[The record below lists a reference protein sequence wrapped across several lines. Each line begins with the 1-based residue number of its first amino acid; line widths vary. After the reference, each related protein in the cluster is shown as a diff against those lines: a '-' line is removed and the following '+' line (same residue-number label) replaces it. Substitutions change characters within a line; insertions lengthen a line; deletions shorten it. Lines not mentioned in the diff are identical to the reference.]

1 MSWLQQMI
9 TRFLNAEPHHPDRI
23 TPLSDV
29 SALIREAQRG
39 DVILVEGQSRVSDVI
54 RWVTLSPWTH
64 AALYIGTINE
74 LPGSKLQE
82 EIQKFYEG
90 SLDEP
95 LVIES
100 FLGQGTIVQPVSVY
114 EKKHLRLAR
123 PKGLKR
129 VDALRVTEYAVS
141 RLGALYDVRQIFDL
155 LRFLFPW
162 FIVPRRWRSSLFHRN
177 SGPNTRTVCS
187 TMIAEAFGRAQ
198 FPILPLVVR
207 LEDGTS
213 RFYRRNPKLCTPSHF
228 DYSPYFEII
237 KYPLTSEAVS
247 MGYEQITWRSA
258 SELTPEQQGLYV
270 DLDFEASIHD
280 VEQPL

>member
-9 TRFLNAEPHHPDRI
+9 TRFLNAEPHHPDRV

-129 VDALRVTEYAVS
+129 VDALRQVICSYPMDTA
-141 RLGALYDVRQIFDL
+141 
-155 LRFLFPW
+155 
-162 FIVPRRWRSSLFHRN
+162 SLVN
-177 SGPNTRTVCS
+177 GYL
-187 TMIAEAFGRAQ
+187 MI
-198 FPILPLVVR
+198 
-207 LEDGTS
+207 S
-213 RFYRRNPKLCTPSHF
+213 K
-228 DYSPYFEII
+228 
-237 KYPLTSEAVS
+237 
-247 MGYEQITWRSA
+247 
-258 SELTPEQQGLYV
+258 
-270 DLDFEASIHD
+270 
-280 VEQPL
+280 

>member
-1 MSWLQQMI
+1 MSWVQQII
-9 TRFLNAEPHHPDRI
+9 TRFLNAEPHHPGRVI
-23 TPLSDV
+23 PLSDV
-29 SALIREAQRG
+29 SALTREARRG

-64 AALYIGTINE
+64 AALYIGALSD
-74 LPGSKLQE
+74 LPDSKLRS
-82 EIQKFYEG
+82 EIQNFYQGPE
-90 SLDEP
+90 DEP
-95 LVIES
+95 IVIES
-100 FLGQGTIVQPVSVY
+100 FLGQGTIIQPIKVY

-123 PKGLKR
+123 PKGLTQI
-129 VDALRVTEYAVS
+129 DALRVTEYAAS
-141 RLGALYDVRQIFDL
+141 RLGAAYDVRQIFDL

-177 SGPNTRTVCS
+177 SGANTRTVCS

-198 FPILPLVVR
+198 FPILPLVIR
-207 LEDGTS
+207 LEDGSS

-237 KYPLTSEAVS
+237 KYPLLSDAVS
-247 MGYEQITWRSA
+247 TGYEQISWRSA

-270 DLDFEASIHD
+270 DLDFEPSLHD
-280 VEQPL
+280 IEQLP